1 MRRIMADNDVVGLVR
16 NLVQI
21 CESPPWD
28 EFWREAECELLT
40 LADLGLAED
49 AVDSQIWRA
58 CQEEEIALITGN
70 RNAEGPESLEVT
82 IRQHNHE
89 QCLPVLTLADPD
101 RIIRDRLY
109 AERVVE
115 RLLGVLFDLQNL
127 RGTGR
132 LYLP

>member
-1 MRRIMADNDVVGLVR
+1 MRRIMADNDVVGHVR

-21 CESPPWD
+21 CQSPPWD
-28 EFWREAECELLT
+28 EFWRETECELLT
-40 LADLGLAED
+40 FADLGLTED

-58 CQEEEIALITGN
+58 CQEDEVVLITGN

-82 IRQHNHE
+82 IRQHNDE
-89 QCLPVLTLADPD
+89 RCLPVLTLADPD
-101 RIIRDRLY
+101 RIIRDRPY
-109 AERVVE
+109 TEMVVE
-115 RLLGVLFDLQNL
+115 RLLGILFDLKNL